1 MSDLSALAWTFLRLS
16 FQAVGGGIGV
26 VPEMQ
31 RQVVEIQGWLTAR
44 QFVDGYALSQ
54 ITPGPGM
61 LVTAFIGYRVHGL
74 LGASVA
80 MAAMFLPTS
89 LLTWIVAHRWE
100 RIQGRPWPQ
109 AVERALAPLAVG
121 LMAAGVY
128 TVGRSAITDI
138 PTVILALAAAI
149 VLSRRW
155 LPAAVVV
162 LAAGVVSWFLG
173 P

>member
-1 MSDLSALAWTFLRLS
+1 MSDLFALAWTFLRLS
-16 FQAVGGGIGV
+16 FLAVGGGIGV

-31 RQVVEIQGWLTAR
+31 RQVVEIHGWLTAR

-61 LVTAFIGYRVHGL
+61 LVTAFIGYRVQGL

-138 PTVILALAAAI
+138 PTVILALASAI
-149 VLSRRW
+149 ILSGRW

-162 LAAGVVSWFLG
+162 LAAGVVSWFVG
-173 P
+173 S

>member
-1 MSDLSALAWTFLRLS
+1 MSDLFALAWTFLRLS
-16 FQAVGGGIGV
+16 FLAVGGGIGV

-31 RQVVEIQGWLTAR
+31 RQVVGIHGWLTAR

-61 LVTAFIGYRVHGL
+61 LVTAFIGYRVQGL

-138 PTVILALAAAI
+138 PTVILALASVI
-149 VLSRRW
+149 ILSRRW